1 MEKKTFFVFVIFSTC
16 LPPSEQS
23 EFTDKY
29 IYVGHKLKLKCN
41 IPTKYKNCS
50 SELLMFR
57 KERPFQIYTETSY
70 EDISNASIEYKSSSV
85 TLEYPNA
92 SIHDTGIYQCVLNFC
107 VDQNITIKQFDVKI
121 QYKPVNVIN
130 FTCQL
135 IDWDKYL
142 FCSWKY
148 PVQYNWELKD
158 TKIECH
164 FKTDS
169 PSKAKLSCSNLTV
182 NNCTLSNYGG
192 SDYYDFEILV
202 KNTKTNYTSYSM
214 YNIETD
220 QVVKP
225 SAVKRMNFS
234 KSTKNDCFNVSW
246 IYDYYDFP
254 LFEKFE
260 LRHQGPNDKDF
271 KVIYVNQRA
280 WEEVCNMKPYT
291 IHNFTVISHASTSNL
306 TSDPIYSFYET
317 PQKAPTLGPQTVNGS
332 YTTDQCKN
340 NSRSVTVY
348 WKRVEP
354 NARNGK
360 ITHYIVRHGKTARTV
375 GPNTYQTS
383 IEIPCYTLEF
393 IEIAAATIAGQSV
406 KPTILSIAPIDF
418 KVPSRVAESLAIEE
432 TSYLATW
439 EPDAVR
445 QSVNYTIFWL
455 DDPLDDCHGKEL
467 HWKHME
473 QNVNSFLIPY
483 NQSHIKVGIAST
495 HNTTSPIFWTE
506 CIYNVNASLD
516 APTFEVSVAKESVTV
531 TWQKMPC
538 SKKYNYKVTSYVV
551 VYCLVTDCHDT
562 KIVSTLSSY
571 TLKNLQVDRSY
582 NISMCVQVGNRTG
595 PLSQWKTFMT
605 HEYRNDEISILERT
619 VPLVGIVLVFPLI
632 YALFWCIRLNWR
644 GRQKAKKLMKTDE
657 DSMTDLISEHSSGE
671 DYKSLRSIRHH
682 DPQIDVSKP
691 LILSLHAPKHEG
703 LMSEESQ
710 PSHTSLVEDLLNSIN
725 SPTSCLPTAD
735 PTPSYS
741 VISSTSFDRIQWE
754 KELQKRQNLT
764 NFIMRDLETNLKP
777 SCKGNEQFDKMD
789 YIVNERDISSDKH
802 GVIGHQTGSSTDE
815 KLNDSIKFGVYNDC
829 PTQHYEIRNE
839 KDIMESSQFTPDNF
853 DYSDASCVS
862 MTCGQSCVELEVQS
876 LPKADICH
884 ADACKDYVTFTEQDI
899 LFSQTSTDSE
909 STNRDT
915 CNAYIEAET
924 PETRPLNHD
933 ASCIDCTDYMRQTE
947 VTLLTTSSEHS
958 ENNMNNDPVNTREIV
973 IALLNKQN
981 SAVNLIK
988 HTPPV
993 NKLSQLE
1000 NCSFDELPNLDQF
1013 IKPEKL
1019 HKVNSEQFDEVPN
1032 LDQFIKFD
1040 KSHQV
1045 NNTQLDEVPNL
1056 DQFIKFD
1063 KSHQVNNTQF
1073 DKAPNLDQ
1081 FIKPEKLH
1089 KVNSEQFD
1097 EVPNLDQFI
1106 KFDKSHQV
1114 NNTQLDE
1121 APNLDHFIKP
1131 DKLHKVNSEQF
1142 DEAPNLDQFIKFDKS
1157 HQVNNEQFD
1166 EAPNLDQFIKLD
1178 KSHQVSNT
1186 QLDEAPNL
1194 DHFIKPDKLHQI
1206 NNTQFGE
1213 VPNMDQSLST
1223 NEFNNPENSSFII
1236 TNAGQY
1242 ASSNELNQS
1251 DYKSHNF
1258 TLTQVPAN
1266 RIHIISS
1273 IE

>member
-50 SELLMFR
+50 SELLMFQ

-70 EDISNASIEYKSSSV
+70 EDINNASIEYKSSSSV

-107 VDQNITIKQFDVKI
+107 VDQNITIKQYDVKI

-158 TKIECH
+158 TKIEFH

-234 KSTKNDCFNVSW
+234 ESTKNDCFNVSW

-271 KVIYVNQRA
+271 KVIYVNRRA

-291 IHNFTVISHASTSNL
+291 IHNFTVISHASPSNL

-317 PQKAPTLGPQTVNGS
+317 PQKAPTLGPQAVNGS

-375 GPNTYQTS
+375 GPYTYQTS

-439 EPDAVR
+439 EPDAAR

-473 QNVNSFLIPY
+473 QNINSFLIPY
-483 NQSHIKVGIAST
+483 NQSHIKVGIAFT
-495 HNTTSPIFWTE
+495 HNITSPIFWTE

-531 TWQKMPC
+531 TWEKMPC

-595 PLSQWKTFMT
+595 PLSQWKTFVT
-605 HEYRNDEISILERT
+605 HEYRNDENSILERT
-619 VPLVGIVLVFPLI
+619 VPLVVIVIVFLLI
-632 YALFWCIRLNWR
+632 FALFWCIRLNWR
-644 GRQKAKKLMKTDE
+644 GHQKAKKLMKTDE

-671 DYKSLRSIRHH
+671 DNKSLRSMRHH

-691 LILSLHAPKHEG
+691 LMLSLHAPKHEG

-725 SPTSCLPTAD
+725 PPTSCLPTAD

-754 KELQKRQNLT
+754 NELQKRQKLP
-764 NFIMRDLETNLKP
+764 NFIMRDLETNVKP

-789 YIVNERDISSDKH
+789 FIVNERDISSEKH
-802 GVIGHQTGSSTDE
+802 GVIGHQAGSSTDE
-815 KLNDSIKFGVYNDC
+815 KLNNSIKFGVYDDC

-839 KDIMESSQFTPDNF
+839 KDIMESSQFTPGNL

-899 LFSQTSTDSE
+899 LLSQTSTDSE

-947 VTLLTTSSEHS
+947 VTLLTISSEHS
-958 ENNMNNDPVNTREIV
+958 ENNMNSDPVNTREIV
-973 IALLNKQN
+973 IAVLNKQN
-981 SAVNLIK
+981 YEVNLIK

-1019 HKVNSEQFDEVPN
+1019 HKVNS
-1032 LDQFIKFD
+1032 
-1040 KSHQV
+1040 
-1045 NNTQLDEVPNL
+1045 
-1056 DQFIKFD
+1056 
-1063 KSHQVNNTQF
+1063 
-1073 DKAPNLDQ
+1073 
-1081 FIKPEKLH
+1081 
-1089 KVNSEQFD
+1089 
-1097 EVPNLDQFI
+1097 
-1106 KFDKSHQV
+1106 
-1114 NNTQLDE
+1114 
-1121 APNLDHFIKP
+1121 
-1131 DKLHKVNSEQF
+1131 
-1142 DEAPNLDQFIKFDKS
+1142 
-1157 HQVNNEQFD
+1157 
-1166 EAPNLDQFIKLD
+1166 
-1178 KSHQVSNT
+1178 
-1186 QLDEAPNL
+1186 
-1194 DHFIKPDKLHQI
+1194 
-1206 NNTQFGE
+1206 TQFGE

-1223 NEFNNPENSSFII
+1223 NEFNNSENSSCII
-1236 TNAGQY
+1236 TNEGQY
-1242 ASSNELNQS
+1242 ATSNELNQS
-1251 DYKSHNF
+1251 DYKSHNIS
-1258 TLTQVPAN
+1258 LTQVPAN
-1266 RIHIISS
+1266 RIHSSSCIITNEGQYATSNELNQSDYKSHNISLTQVPANRIRSISS
-1273 IE
+1273 HPLNDNSLRAIHLLNNVQI